1 MHARVVCTWGGKGVL
16 FRVREIAMFIVV
28 LMNYSSG

>member
-1 MHARVVCTWGGKGVL
+1 MQEWYVLGMGKGVP
-16 FRVREIAMFIVV
+16 FRVREIARFIVV